1 MQKKE
6 SKKRYFCCFISLLW
20 SMASGMENQGEIPAN
35 LKKQLALA
43 VRKIQWSYG
52 IFWSIST
59 RQPGVL
65 EWGDGYYNGD
75 IKTRKTIQAVE
86 LNTDQIGMQRS
97 EQLRELYESLSAGES
112 SPQVRRP
119 SAALS
124 PEDLTDTEWYYLVC
138 MSFIYDIGQGLPG
151 RTLTTGQP
159 TWLCNAHY
167 ADSKVF
173 TRSLLAKS
181 ASIQTVVC
189 FPFRGGVIELGVTE
203 QVSED
208 PGVIH
213 QVKGTLL
220 EIQKFCA
227 LIGDTIDQ
235 DDVDILD
242 HDILDVKLV
251 PVARELDMA
260 SPDTSSNGFEA
271 NQLPENSFVVEAIN
285 GVASQAQSWQFMD
298 DEYSNCLH
306 HSVNSSDCI
315 SQTIVEPTNLR
326 SVQEDDKAND
336 PQGCGYRK
344 PTILENEIDDVHY
357 QSVLS
362 SLLRTSH
369 QLIVGPHFQRGNR
382 ESSFVAWKKGRF
394 PSRQTTQGGTP
405 QGVLKRILFQV
416 PRMYDNALQ
425 SPLEDGGENG
435 VWRPE
440 ADEIGLNHA
449 ISERKQKEKINDRLG
464 VLKSMVPSVSK
475 VDKLSILDDTIA
487 YLRELQ
493 RKVEE
498 LESWG
503 IGMEVEA
510 KSRRKPHDMVE
521 RTSDNCGTHVT
532 GSGKKPVTNKRK
544 ASNIDSM
551 ELETNSVVQRDV
563 SADNLTVKINDRTVL
578 IEMRCSSREGVLLE
592 IINEVNNLHLD
603 SHSVQSS
610 TIDGILSLTIKSK
623 FTGST
628 VMSAATIKQ
637 ALRRFARKC
646 GNSSPY

>member
-1 MQKKE
+1 
-6 SKKRYFCCFISLLW
+6 
-20 SMASGMENQGEIPAN
+20 MASGMENQGKVPAN
-35 LKKQLALA
+35 LKKKLALA

-173 TRSLLAKS
+173 SRSLLAKS

-189 FPFRGGVIELGVTE
+189 FPFLGGVIELGVTDL
-203 QVSED
+203 VLED
-208 PGVIH
+208 PGLIH
-213 QVKGTLL
+213 HVKSTLL
-220 EIQKFCA
+220 EIQYPTASKKFSA
-227 LIGDTIDQ
+227 LIGDTRNQ

-242 HDILDVKLV
+242 HDILDAKLV
-251 PVARELDMA
+251 PVVRELDMA
-260 SPDTSSNGFEA
+260 SPDTCSNDFEA
-271 NQLPENSFVVEAIN
+271 NQLPENSFVVEVIN

-298 DEYSNCLH
+298 DEFSNCLH

-326 SVQEDDKAND
+326 SVQDDDKAND
-336 PQGCGYRK
+336 PQGCDYTK
-344 PTILENEIDDVHY
+344 PTLLESENGDVHY

-362 SLLRTSH
+362 SLLKTSH
-369 QLIVGPHFQRGNR
+369 QLIIGPHFQRGNK
-382 ESSFVAWKKGRF
+382 ELSFVAWKKGRF

-405 QGVLKRILFQV
+405 QRVLKRILFQV
-416 PRMYDNALQ
+416 PRMYDNALE
-425 SPLEDGGENG
+425 SPLEDGRENG

-449 ISERKQKEKINDRLG
+449 VSERKRKEKINDRLCI
-464 VLKSMVPSVSK
+464 LKSMVPSVSK
-475 VDKLSILDDTIA
+475 VDKLSILDDTIV

-493 RKVEE
+493 RRVEE
-498 LESWG
+498 LESCG
-503 IGMEVEA
+503 ISMEVEA

-532 GSGKKPVTNKRK
+532 GSGKKPFVNKRK
-544 ASNIDSM
+544 ASDIDSM
-551 ELETNSVVQRDV
+551 ELETNSVVQTDV
-563 SADNLTVKINDRTVL
+563 PADNLTVKINDRIVL
-578 IEMRCSSREGVLLE
+578 IEMRCSWREGVLLE

-610 TIDGILSLTIKSK
+610 TIDGILYLTINSK
-623 FTGST
+623 FTGT
-628 VMSAATIKQ
+628 AVMSAATIKH
-637 ALRRFARKC
+637 ALQRFALKR
-646 GNSSPY
+646 GNSSPF